1 MSVKLNKTPMALVP
15 ATGLRA
21 NLETND
27 TFVAGLDYELMYT
40 TDGKQLF
47 VMGTAQVHP
56 VQTLDMAV
64 TNNDEIISNNGEI
77 VYNF

>member
-1 MSVKLNKTPMALVP
+1 MALVP
-15 ATGLRA
+15 RNGLRA
-21 NLETND
+21 NLELLT
-27 TFVAGLDYELMYT
+27 TFHSSEDYEILYT
-40 TDGKQLF
+40 TDGRQLF
-47 VMGTAQVHP
+47 VMGTTQLRP